1 MSGDDDQ
8 SVSAVADGFTR
19 YDDHLK
25 LNPDERD
32 RASDTHHEI
41 RDVLQSAG
49 VIADAFLQGS
59 FARKTMLAPLRDIDM
74 VVIMAPAHGDLLDD
88 PNGPASAMELIVEAL
103 TAAYPDAVVTS
114 GCHAVKIDFG
124 DGGFT
129 FDVVPAFEVGN
140 ERRDVRIADV
150 DGGRWELSNT
160 RELIHVVQERNQ
172 ACAGRWVR
180 QARMTKDFAAG
191 ALEHLMP
198 DTLPG
203 LVSEAV
209 CYATI
214 EGSASHADAMAA
226 VLRAGAEM
234 LLGPISDPT
243 GFDVLTEDLDDDLLA
258 AAQQAFAD
266 AADRADEALR
276 LAADGDE
283 KAAVDVWCGIFGDGF
298 PVAAAPSAGDAIDS
312 LLAGGITSTGR
323 PTPVRGVGV
332 DARPT
337 RSWRSR

>member
-1 MSGDDDQ
+1 MSEDDDQ
-8 SVSAVADGFTR
+8 LVSTVADGFAR

-25 LNPDERD
+25 LDPDDRD
-32 RASDTHHEI
+32 RARDTHHEI
-41 RDVLQSAG
+41 RDVLRSAG
-49 VIADAFLQGS
+49 VIVDAFLQGS

-74 VVIMAPAHGDLLDD
+74 VVIMAPAHADLLDD
-88 PNGPASAMELIVEAL
+88 PNGPATAMELIVEAL
-103 TAAYPDAVVTS
+103 AAAYPDAVVTS

-150 DGGRWELSNT
+150 DSGRWELSNT
-160 RELIHVVQERNQ
+160 RELIRVVQERNQ

-180 QARMTKDFAAG
+180 QARMTKDFAVG
-191 ALEHLMP
+191 ALEHLAP
-198 DTLPG
+198 ATLPG
-203 LVSEAV
+203 LVSEAI

-214 EGSASHADAMAA
+214 AGSASHADAMAA

-243 GFDVLTEDLDDDLLA
+243 GFDVLTDDIDDDLLV

-266 AADRADEALR
+266 GADRAEEALR

-283 KAAVDVWCGIFGDGF
+283 EAAVDVWCGIFGDGF
-298 PVAAAPSAGDAIDS
+298 PAAAAPSAHDAIDS

>member
-1 MSGDDDQ
+1 MSEDDDQ
-8 SVSAVADGFTR
+8 LVSTVADGFAR

-25 LNPDERD
+25 LDPDERD
-32 RASDTHHEI
+32 RARDTHHEI
-41 RDVLQSAG
+41 RDVLRSAG
-49 VIADAFLQGS
+49 VIVDAFLQGS

-74 VVIMAPAHGDLLDD
+74 VVIMALAHADLLDD
-88 PNGPASAMELIVEAL
+88 PNGPATAMELIVEAL
-103 TAAYPDAVVTS
+103 AAAYPDAVVTS
-114 GCHAVKIDFG
+114 GCHAVKINFG

-140 ERRDVRIADV
+140 EPRDVRIADV
-150 DGGRWELSNT
+150 DSGRWELSNT
-160 RELIHVVQERNQ
+160 RELIRVVQERNQ

-180 QARMTKDFAAG
+180 QARMTKDFAVG
-191 ALEHLMP
+191 ALEHLAQA
-198 DTLPG
+198 TLPG
-203 LVSEAV
+203 LVSEAI

-214 EGSASHADAMAA
+214 AGSASHADAMAA

-243 GFDVLTEDLDDDLLA
+243 GFDVLTDDIDDDLLM

-266 AADRADEALR
+266 GADRAEEALR

-283 KAAVDVWCGIFGDGF
+283 EAAVDVWCGIFGDGF
-298 PVAAAPSAGDAIDS
+298 PAAAAPSAHDAIDR
-312 LLAGGITSTGR
+312 LMAGGITSTGR

-332 DARPT
+332 DARAT